1 MCGLSNSC
9 HIWQSSAAA
18 MRSSCASVGD
28 SFAFSI
34 SFSVVLDIP
43 HFFDSLRSE
52 YPLQFRI
59 SQIFT
64 VIMPLLCLRCSCMS
78 LQKLWK
84 IVKILSDVLDKTVQ
98 VIYNLYMHNVQNQKT
113 EEKTMKKRLMAIA
126 IAAMLL
132 AMLTACGS
140 SGDTA
145 PQNDA
150 GSTAAGASTGAN
162 GAANAE
168 TETTDE
174 GDLGDYH
181 VKILDAETGL
191 KDYDGNPVIGVK
203 YEYTNNGKENMMFD
217 IAVSA
222 QAFQDGVQLE
232 LAFMDEC
239 SPEYENS
246 SKEIKTGATITCEL
260 YYELASESDVEI
272 EVSELISFD
281 DAKLTKT
288 FSVAQ

>member
-1 MCGLSNSC
+1 MEEKNMKRKLMMMA
-9 HIWQSSAAA
+9 AAA
-18 MRSSCASVGD
+18 MLAV
-28 SFAFSI
+28 
-34 SFSVVLDIP
+34 
-43 HFFDSLRSE
+43 
-52 YPLQFRI
+52 
-59 SQIFT
+59 
-64 VIMPLLCLRCSCMS
+64 
-78 LQKLWK
+78 
-84 IVKILSDVLDKTVQ
+84 
-98 VIYNLYMHNVQNQKT
+98 
-113 EEKTMKKRLMAIA
+113 
-126 IAAMLL
+126 ML
-132 AMLTACGS
+132 AACGG
-140 SGDTA
+140 SGDAT

-150 GSTAAGASTGAN
+150 GSTTADASTSAN
-162 GAANAE
+162 GAASAE
-168 TETTDE
+168 AGAPEE

-217 IAVSA
+217 VAVNA

-232 LAFMDEC
+232 LAFMDEF
-239 SPEYENS
+239 SDEYENV

-260 YYELASESDVEI
+260 YYELTSESDVEI

>member
-1 MCGLSNSC
+1 
-9 HIWQSSAAA
+9 
-18 MRSSCASVGD
+18 
-28 SFAFSI
+28 
-34 SFSVVLDIP
+34 
-43 HFFDSLRSE
+43 
-52 YPLQFRI
+52 
-59 SQIFT
+59 
-64 VIMPLLCLRCSCMS
+64 
-78 LQKLWK
+78 
-84 IVKILSDVLDKTVQ
+84 
-98 VIYNLYMHNVQNQKT
+98 
-113 EEKTMKKRLMAIA
+113 MKKKLMAAA

-132 AMLTACGS
+132 AMLTACGG

-191 KDYDGNPVIGVK
+191 KDYDGNRVIGVK
-203 YEYTNNGKENMMFD
+203 YEYTNNGDENMMFD
-217 IAVSA
+217 VAVNA

-232 LAFMDEC
+232 LAFMDEF
-239 SPEYENS
+239 SDEYENS
-246 SKEIKTGATITCEL
+246 SKEVKPGTTLTCEM
-260 YYELASESDVEI
+260 YYALTSDSEVEV
-272 EVSELISFD
+272 EVSELISFG

-288 FSVAQ
+288 FTLE